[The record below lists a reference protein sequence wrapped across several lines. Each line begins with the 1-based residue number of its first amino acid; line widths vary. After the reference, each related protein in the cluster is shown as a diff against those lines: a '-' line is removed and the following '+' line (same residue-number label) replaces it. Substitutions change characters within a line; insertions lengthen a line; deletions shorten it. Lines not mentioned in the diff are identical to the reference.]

1 MRKFNLRK
9 MFYFVVLLCLTVTT
23 LQGGWN
29 AAQAAKLEKSVIKVG
44 YVGGMNFIFGKQMLQ
59 AAQDA
64 AEEINKAGGVL
75 GSKIEIVSADSG
87 LTAAGANSA
96 IAKLVTSDNVDYLIG
111 GYTSEEAT
119 AFQSAAEK
127 FKKVSFIHITTN
139 RFDESYLRNPEAHK
153 YIFAVSASESVTVDA
168 QSDFLP
174 YIVKH
179 LKNELNLKKINVAL
193 ISDNA
198 LWTVNIDK
206 MIQDTFA
213 KYKNDVNLVYH
224 SKPARNATDFTT
236 EISEMLKRDVQLVFV
251 FGGYGSV
258 IPLTKQFQE
267 TKVPALLTG
276 SIVLAMTPDNYT
288 KAVGPGNA
296 AYVLSAGVGTE
307 VASARDAK
315 MVKAFKTKHVEYPGH
330 YAVEGYNM
338 IKALANGLEK
348 AGTMNADKLSSAI
361 ERSVI
366 PAEQAWGGAVV
377 FKNHRTAF
385 DYDLNKGMRIYIMQY
400 TAEGDKTVLVFPEK
414 GATAKI
420 QIPAHMYKKWK
431 K

>member
-1 MRKFNLRK
+1 MRNFDRRK
-9 MFYFVVLLCLTVTT
+9 IFYFVVVLCLAVTT

-44 YVGGMNFIFGKQMLQ
+44 YVGGINYVFGKQMLQ

-64 AEEINKAGGVL
+64 AEEINNAGGVL
-75 GSKIEIVSADSG
+75 GSRIEILAADSG
-87 LTAAGANSA
+87 LTAAGATSA
-96 IAKLVTSDNVDYLIG
+96 IAKLVTSDNVDFLIG

-119 AFQSAAEK
+119 AFQAAAVR
-127 FKKVSFIHITTN
+127 FKKISLIHITTM
-139 RFDESYLRNPEAHK
+139 RFDESYQRDPEANK
-153 YIFAVSASESVTVDA
+153 YIFTVASSEAHNVKV

-174 YIVKH
+174 YAVKR
-179 LKNELNLKKINVAL
+179 LKDELNLKKINVAL

-206 MIQDTFA
+206 LIKDTFA
-213 KYKNDVNLVYH
+213 QYKDDVNLVYH

-236 EISEMLKRDVQLVFV
+236 EISEMLKREVQLVFV

-267 TKVPALLTG
+267 TKVPALLAG
-276 SIVLAMTPDNYT
+276 AIILAMTPDDYI
-288 KAVGPGNA
+288 KAVGRENA

-307 VASARDAK
+307 ITSARDAR
-315 MVKAFKTKHVEYPGH
+315 MVKAFKTKHGAYPGH
-330 YAVEGYNM
+330 YAVEGYNI
-338 IKALANGLEK
+338 IKTLAKSLEK
-348 AGTMNADKLSSAI
+348 AGTMNIDKLSSAI
-361 ERSVI
+361 GQSVI
-366 PAEQAWGGAVV
+366 PADQAWGGTVL
-377 FKNHRTAF
+377 FKNHRIVF
-385 DYDLNKGMRIYIMQY
+385 DDDPNKGMRNYIMQY
-400 TAEGDKTVLVFPEK
+400 TPEGDKTVLVFPEK